1 MEKIIF
7 AVRNWLSKRK
17 FQSNPQ
23 TIPEEPL
30 SSQGYKSL
38 KIQPTPNPQSCQ
50 FITNQP
56 ILSEGAI
63 HFDSVDQGNGDP
75 FANGLF
81 RIFGIE
87 NIFIK
92 DNFVTITKSPV
103 VGWESIIPQIENVI
117 ENHLRFYDRPP
128 SEKTSVEQDGEFK
141 EFTPEEFFS
150 FPSAQKEK
158 IINAIFDYAI
168 RPTLANDG
176 GDLELVGI
184 KGTVIQ
190 IHYQGACGT
199 CPSSTRG
206 TLQYIEGMIKENLH
220 RDLTVEAL

>member
-1 MEKIIF
+1 MRID
-7 AVRNWLSKRK
+7 K
-17 FQSNPQ
+17 FC
-23 TIPEEPL
+23 PL
-30 SSQGYKSL
+30 TFSAATL
-38 KIQPTPNPQSCQ
+38 KIQ
-50 FITNQP
+50 I
-56 ILSEGAI
+56 
-63 HFDSVDQGNGDP
+63 
-75 FANGLF
+75 
-81 RIFGIE
+81 
-87 NIFIK
+87 
-92 DNFVTITKSPV
+92 
-103 VGWESIIPQIENVI
+103 
-117 ENHLRFYDRPP
+117 
-128 SEKTSVEQDGEFK
+128 TSVIVS
-141 EFTPEEFFS
+141 TT
-150 FPSAQKEK
+150 QKIK